1 MWKSCRSSESPQI
14 IIYLSRFL
22 SYASFLCL
30 SSCNCRVS
38 CTCAVTHTHMQKHI
52 CSEQQILVVK
62 AHDISI
68 THRLAV
74 CMWRGGVKSSLV
86 SACKNHFL
94 PVAQFRY
101 SFVTT
106 CLAALTSTRPQS
118 DSIADINV
126 INSVCRSMCEFSW
139 RVGVWVFW
147 LTNLR
152 KTVIEFLSGEED
164 DANVGRRK
172 DTMWQGIMFSHKVD
186 PCNNPYLIT
195 LYFNLLASTRS
206 PVNLLVLGLNSQQP
220 FIRKCCSSGRR

>member
-1 MWKSCRSSESPQI
+1 
-14 IIYLSRFL
+14 
-22 SYASFLCL
+22 
-30 SSCNCRVS
+30 
-38 CTCAVTHTHMQKHI
+38 MQKHI

-164 DANVGRRK
+164 DGNVGRRK
-172 DTMWQGIMFSHKVD
+172 DTM
-186 PCNNPYLIT
+186 
-195 LYFNLLASTRS
+195 
-206 PVNLLVLGLNSQQP
+206 
-220 FIRKCCSSGRR
+220 